1 MSRDRME
8 KLVAKKREIEL
19 EISRIRLQ
27 ESAEKRKQDT
37 RRKIIAGALFLKLA
51 ESDSDIKNRMTM
63 AVENLPEKD
72 RKLFLP
78 EASLPPISL
87 PCNE

>member
-72 RKLFLP
+72 RKLFLS